1 MNEKNN
7 KRTIFGWSMYDW
19 AKSAYETTTLGAVMP
34 VYFVSVVVPEEG
46 FLFRGNLYTGAEV
59 WGFAIGSA
67 LFIFFLIMPTIGAVA
82 DLSGSR
88 MRLFK
93 SFAYGGAI
101 FASTFYFATS
111 GDVVLTLLIYFLAQF
126 GATGSNVFYDSVL
139 KDITTE
145 DTIDQVSAKG
155 YALGY
160 LGGGLQLMLSLA
172 IIQLGPGILGIG
184 TELASRIAITFAG
197 LWWLAFSVFSFSKMK
212 IDEVKPDVNQNIN
225 YLTEGW
231 KRNSTTLKRLIEV
244 KYLKIPIIQPV
255 LKILLGRIPILKMF
269 SKGLPYPVTRN
280 FPFLVYFL
288 VAYIFYW
295 DGAQTVINMAGPF
308 FSEVLLLDQTSIIVV
323 YLIVQF
329 IAFAGARLAGYLAGR
344 YGPKNTLLF
353 TITLFFI
360 AGNSAYVVPEKQLI
374 PVIVLGI
381 VVGLGMGGLQSVS
394 RSVFAT
400 MLPRGAEGEF
410 MGFFSVISRFSAI
423 WGPLIYAYVS
433 STTGNPR
440 LSLPGISLFFV
451 IGFFLLRKVDF
462 NSQISEDEWAD
473 S

>member
-1 MNEKNN
+1 MAEKNN
-7 KRTIFGWSMYDW
+7 KKTIFGWSMYDW

-59 WGFAIGSA
+59 WGFAIGSV

-82 DLSGSR
+82 DLAGSR

-101 FASTFYFATS
+101 FASTFYFAQS
-111 GDVVLTLLIYFLAQF
+111 GDVVLTLLIYFLAQL

-160 LGGGLQLMLSLA
+160 LGGGLQLLLSLV
-172 IIQLGPGILGIG
+172 IIQLGPSLIGIDAA
-184 TELASRIAITFAG
+184 LASRIAIAFAG
-197 LWWLAFSVFSFSKMK
+197 LWWLLFSIFSFSRMK
-212 IDEVKPDVNQNIN
+212 IDESKPEERVSTN
-225 YLTEGW
+225 YLSTGW
-231 KRNSTTLKRLIEV
+231 KTNLNTLKKVR
-244 KYLKIPIIQPV
+244 K
-255 LKILLGRIPILKMF
+255 
-269 SKGLPYPVTRN
+269 
-280 FPFLVYFL
+280 FPFLLYFL
-288 VAYIFYW
+288 LAYIFYW

-323 YLIVQF
+323 YLVVQF
-329 IAFAGARLAGYLAGR
+329 IAFIGARLAGYLAGR
-344 YGPKNTLLF
+344 IGQKNTLVF
-353 TITLFFI
+353 TIALFFM
-360 AGNSAYVVPEKQLI
+360 AGNGAYFVPAEQLL
-374 PVIVLGI
+374 PVILLGV
-381 VVGLGMGGLQSVS
+381 VVGMGMGGLQSVS
-394 RSVFAT
+394 RSVYAT
-400 MLPRGAEGEF
+400 MLPKGAEGEF

-423 WGPLIYAYVS
+423 WGPLIYSYVS

-440 LSLPGISLFFV
+440 LSLPGISIFFV
-451 IGFFLLRKVDF
+451 IGYLLLRNVDI
-462 NSQISEDEWAD
+462 NAQITEEEWAA

>member
-1 MNEKNN
+1 MKYIERFFLLKLFYGGSMTEKNN

-34 VYFVSVVVPEEG
+34 VYFVSVVVPAEG
-46 FLFRGNLYTGAEV
+46 FNFRGKLYTGAEV

-67 LFIFFLIMPTIGAVA
+67 LFIFFLIMPTVGALA
-82 DLSGSR
+82 DLAGSR

-145 DTIDQVSAKG
+145 DTIDQVSARG

-160 LGGGLQLMLSLA
+160 LGGGLQLLLSLA
-172 IIQLGPGILGIG
+172 IIQLGPGMLGIE

-197 LWWLAFSVFSFSKMK
+197 LWWLLFSMFSFSRMK
-212 IDEVKPDVNQNIN
+212 IDEKKPEEGTKISLLD
-225 YLTEGW
+225 GW
-231 KRNSTTLKRLIEV
+231 KTNITTLK
-244 KYLKIPIIQPV
+244 KI
-255 LKILLGRIPILKMF
+255 R
-269 SKGLPYPVTRN
+269 R
-280 FPFLVYFL
+280 FPFLLYFL
-288 VAYIFYW
+288 LAYIFYW

-308 FSEVLLLDQTSIIVV
+308 FSEVLLLDQTSIIIV

-344 YGPKNTLLF
+344 IGQKNTLLF

-360 AGNSAYVVPEKQLI
+360 AGNSAFVVPEKQLI
-374 PVIVLGI
+374 PVIILGV

-394 RSVFAT
+394 RSVYAT
-400 MLPRGAEGEF
+400 MLPKGAEGEF

-423 WGPLIYAYVS
+423 WGPLIYSYVS
-433 STTGNPR
+433 ASTGNPR

-451 IGFFLLRKVDF
+451 IGFILLRRVDI
-462 NSQISEDEWAD
+462 NSQISEEEWAA

>member
-1 MNEKNN
+1 MTEKNN
-7 KRTIFGWSMYDW
+7 KKTIFGWSMYDW

-59 WGFAIGSA
+59 WGFAIGSV

-82 DLSGSR
+82 DLAGSR

-101 FASTFYFATS
+101 FASTFYFAQS
-111 GDVVLTLLIYFLAQF
+111 GDVVLTLLIYFLAQL

-139 KDITTE
+139 KDITTK

-160 LGGGLQLMLSLA
+160 LGGGLQLLLSLV
-172 IIQLGPGILGIG
+172 IIQLGPSLLGIDAA
-184 TELASRIAITFAG
+184 LASRIAIAFAG
-197 LWWLAFSVFSFSKMK
+197 LWWLLFSIFSFSRMK
-212 IDEVKPDVNQNIN
+212 IDETKPEETVSKN
-225 YLTEGW
+225 YLSTGW
-231 KRNSTTLKRLIEV
+231 KTNLNTLKKVR
-244 KYLKIPIIQPV
+244 K
-255 LKILLGRIPILKMF
+255 
-269 SKGLPYPVTRN
+269 
-280 FPFLVYFL
+280 FPFLLYFL
-288 VAYIFYW
+288 LAYIFYW

-323 YLIVQF
+323 YLVVQF
-329 IAFAGARLAGYLAGR
+329 IAFIGARLAGYLAGR
-344 YGPKNTLLF
+344 IGQKNTLVF
-353 TITLFFI
+353 TIALFFM
-360 AGNSAYVVPEKQLI
+360 AGNGAYFVPAEQLL
-374 PVIVLGI
+374 PVILLGV
-381 VVGLGMGGLQSVS
+381 VVGMGMGGLQSVS
-394 RSVFAT
+394 RSVYAT
-400 MLPRGAEGEF
+400 MLPKGAEGEF

-423 WGPLIYAYVS
+423 WGPLIYSYVS

-451 IGFFLLRKVDF
+451 IGYLLLRNVDI
-462 NSQISEDEWAD
+462 NAQITEEEWAA

>member
-1 MNEKNN
+1 MTEKNN
-7 KRTIFGWSMYDW
+7 KRTLFGWSMYDW
-19 AKSAYETTTLGAVMP
+19 AKSAYETTTLGAIMP

-46 FLFRGNLYTGAEV
+46 FNFRGNLYTGAEV

-145 DTIDQVSAKG
+145 ETIDKVSAKG

-160 LGGGLQLMLSLA
+160 LGGGFQLLLSLV
-172 IIQLGPGILGIG
+172 IIQIGPGMLGID
-184 TELASRIAITFAG
+184 TALASRIAIAFAG
-197 LWWLAFSVFSFSKMK
+197 IWWLIFSIFSFSRMK
-212 IDEVKPDVNQNIN
+212 IDEKKPEKNEKISYLSAGWKTNIN
-225 YLTEGW
+225 
-231 KRNSTTLKRLIEV
+231 TLK
-244 KYLKIPIIQPV
+244 KIR
-255 LKILLGRIPILKMF
+255 K
-269 SKGLPYPVTRN
+269 
-280 FPFLVYFL
+280 FPFLLYFL
-288 VAYIFYW
+288 LAYIFYW

-344 YGPKNTLLF
+344 IGQKNTLLF
-353 TITLFFI
+353 TILLFFL
-360 AGNSAYVVPEKQLI
+360 AGNGAYFVPEKQLI

-381 VVGLGMGGLQSVS
+381 IVGTGMGGLQAVS
-394 RSVFAT
+394 RSVYAT
-400 MLPRGAEGEF
+400 MLPKGAEGEF

-423 WGPLIYAYVS
+423 WGPLIYSYVS
-433 STTGNPR
+433 VSTGNPR

-451 IGFFLLRKVDF
+451 IGFLLLRRVDI
-462 NSQISEDEWAD
+462 NSQISEEEWELAN
-473 S
+473 

>member
-1 MNEKNN
+1 MTEKNN
-7 KRTIFGWSMYDW
+7 KKTLFGWSMYDW
-19 AKSAYETTTLGAVMP
+19 AKSAYETTTLGAIMP
-34 VYFVSVVVPEEG
+34 VYFVSVVVPAEG
-46 FLFRGNLYTGAEV
+46 FNFRGRLYTGAEV

-93 SFAYGGAI
+93 SFAYGGAL
-101 FASTFYFATS
+101 FASTFYFAQS
-111 GDVVLTLLIYFLAQF
+111 GDVVLTLIIYFLAQF

-160 LGGGLQLMLSLA
+160 LGGGLQLLLSLV
-172 IIQLGPGILGIG
+172 IIQIGPGMLGID
-184 TELASRIAITFAG
+184 TTLASRIAIAFAG
-197 LWWLAFSVFSFSKMK
+197 IWWLLFSAFSFSRMK
-212 IDEVKPDVNQNIN
+212 IDEQKPMNNQKTNYLSAGWKTNIN
-225 YLTEGW
+225 
-231 KRNSTTLKRLIEV
+231 TLK
-244 KYLKIPIIQPV
+244 KIR
-255 LKILLGRIPILKMF
+255 K
-269 SKGLPYPVTRN
+269 
-280 FPFLVYFL
+280 FPFLLYFL
-288 VAYIFYW
+288 LAYIFYW

-329 IAFAGARLAGYLAGR
+329 IAFAGARLAGYLAGKI
-344 YGPKNTLLF
+344 GQKNTLLF
-353 TITLFFI
+353 TISLFFL
-360 AGNSAYVVPEKQLI
+360 AGNGAYFVPEKQLI
-374 PVIVLGI
+374 PVIFLGI
-381 VVGLGMGGLQSVS
+381 IVGTGMGGLQSVS
-394 RSVFAT
+394 RSVYAT
-400 MLPRGAEGEF
+400 MLPKGAEGEF

-423 WGPLIYAYVS
+423 WGPLIYSFVS
-433 STTGNPR
+433 ASTGNPR

-451 IGFFLLRKVDF
+451 IGFLLLRNVDI
-462 NSQISEDEWAD
+462 NSQITEEEWNL

>member
-1 MNEKNN
+1 
-7 KRTIFGWSMYDW
+7 
-19 AKSAYETTTLGAVMP
+19 MP

-59 WGFAIGSA
+59 WGFAIGSV

-82 DLSGSR
+82 DLAGSR

-101 FASTFYFATS
+101 FASTFYFAQS
-111 GDVVLTLLIYFLAQF
+111 GDVVLTLLIYFLAQL

-160 LGGGLQLMLSLA
+160 LGGGLQLLLSLV
-172 IIQLGPGILGIG
+172 IIQLGPSLLGID
-184 TELASRIAITFAG
+184 TALASRIAIAFAG
-197 LWWLAFSVFSFSKMK
+197 LWWLLFSIFSFSRMK
-212 IDEVKPDVNQNIN
+212 IDESKPEETVSKN
-225 YLTEGW
+225 YLSTGW
-231 KRNSTTLKRLIEV
+231 KTNLNTLKKVR
-244 KYLKIPIIQPV
+244 K
-255 LKILLGRIPILKMF
+255 
-269 SKGLPYPVTRN
+269 
-280 FPFLVYFL
+280 FPFLLYFL
-288 VAYIFYW
+288 LAYIFYW

-323 YLIVQF
+323 YLVVQF
-329 IAFAGARLAGYLAGR
+329 IAFIGARLAGYLAGR
-344 YGPKNTLLF
+344 IGQKNTLVF
-353 TITLFFI
+353 TIALFFM
-360 AGNSAYVVPEKQLI
+360 AGNGAYFVPAEQLL
-374 PVIVLGI
+374 PVILLGV
-381 VVGLGMGGLQSVS
+381 VVGMGMGGLQSVS
-394 RSVFAT
+394 RSVYAT
-400 MLPRGAEGEF
+400 MLPKGAEGEF

-423 WGPLIYAYVS
+423 WGPLIYSYVS

-451 IGFFLLRKVDF
+451 IGYLLLRNVDI
-462 NSQISEDEWAD
+462 NAQITEEEWAA